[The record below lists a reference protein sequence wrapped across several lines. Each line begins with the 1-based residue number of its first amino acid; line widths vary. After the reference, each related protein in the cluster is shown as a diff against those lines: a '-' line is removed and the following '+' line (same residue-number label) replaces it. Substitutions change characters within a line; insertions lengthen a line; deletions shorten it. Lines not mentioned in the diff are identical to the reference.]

1 MVSMLQ
7 YSLRQHVNQRTKKRR
22 QMRIELNH
30 SNLTELTVDTLVLI
44 LPADRFPEN
53 METLD
58 QVLEGQL
65 SCLWRSVK
73 PAAKEIP
80 VLYPCGRA
88 TPVHIL
94 LAKQLAGCEARE
106 LRNLY
111 IALGKKARQLE
122 TETVAV
128 NLPGFFPAAL
138 ESQLAVE
145 GLSQGAYLPDL
156 YKHERQPSIQSLL
169 IWSESQEA
177 AEGSRLGEVVSAAQR
192 MARDLVNEPA
202 AKATPTYL
210 LEEARRLSEALCS
223 EIEVLDADAARKKG
237 MGAFCAVAQGSSQPA
252 FLVRLHHPGTR
263 SAGHLALVGKGLTF
277 DSGGLSLKPWES
289 MITMKSDM
297 AGAATVLAA
306 FQAICILRPELDFSA
321 FTPLTENL
329 LSGHSF
335 KPGDVLEAMNG
346 KTIEVRS
353 TDAEGRLI
361 LADALCWAQECGSTH
376 LVDVATL
383 TGACI
388 IALGY
393 ETVGLFTNQAEWGER
408 LLQAA
413 EKAGERLW
421 RMPLFPEYKELNNSE
436 IADLANSAGRGGAPA
451 GAIAA
456 ACFLQEFVREG
467 VAWAHLDIAGPA
479 FLAKENRAQ
488 AGAATGAM
496 VRTLVELGLT
506 F

>member
-1 MVSMLQ
+1 
-7 YSLRQHVNQRTKKRR
+7 
-22 QMRIELNH
+22 MRIDLNH
-30 SNLTELTVDTLVLI
+30 SNLIEINVDTLGLI
-44 LPADRFPEN
+44 LPGDQFPET
-53 METLD
+53 MEPLD
-58 QVLEGQL
+58 QALGGQL
-65 SCLWRSVK
+65 SCLWRSAK

-80 VLYPCGRA
+80 VLHTCGRA
-88 TPVHIL
+88 TPARIL
-94 LAKQLAGCEARE
+94 LVKHTAGCEARE
-106 LRNLY
+106 LRTLY
-111 IALGKKARQLE
+111 ITLGKKARQLE
-122 TETVAV
+122 TETLAV
-128 NLPGFFPAAL
+128 NLPGVLPAAF

-156 YKHERQPSIQSLL
+156 YKHQRKPSIQSLL

-177 AEGSRLGEVVSAAQR
+177 GEGSRHGEIVAAAQK
-192 MARDLVNEPA
+192 MARNLVNEPP

-210 LEEARRLSEALCS
+210 LEEAYRISTASAS
-223 EIEVLDADAARKKG
+223 EIEVLDANAARKKG

-252 FLVRLHHPGTR
+252 FMVRLHHPGT
-263 SAGHLALVGKGLTF
+263 SSVGHLALVGKGLTF

-306 FQAICILRPELDFSA
+306 YQAICILRPELEFSVFA
-321 FTPLTENL
+321 PLTENL

-361 LADALCWAQECGSTH
+361 LADALCWAQECGATH

-393 ETVGLFTNQAEWGER
+393 ETVGLFTNQSEWGEK

-421 RMPLFPEYKELNNSE
+421 RMPMFPEYKELNNSE

-456 ACFLQEFVREG
+456 ACFLQEFIGEG
-467 VAWAHLDIAGPA
+467 VTWAHLDIAGPA
-479 FLAKENRAQ
+479 FLGKENRAQ

-496 VRTLVELGLT
+496 VRTLIELGLA